1 VLRSCPHDVHG
12 LVNEAPGA
20 LDGCII
26 LMARKAR
33 AETEVGLD
41 LVVEQLTGEQ
51 LREVLAWAAEWHED
65 VERRVRLTAARS
77 SGDLRVLRVEV
88 DRGLRTRRFLGYRES
103 VEWARAARPV
113 VIELEAAVGAG
124 PSRGLVE
131 LLERGIA
138 RVVKVIQTKADDS
151 SGMVGDLARD
161 LLELHARACDAG
173 VADPVKLARWMIR
186 FRFSD
191 QDFFEADPVRY
202 RAALGEVGLAE
213 FRSLLAAQSDQDGF
227 AARYARERLAVL
239 DGDGAAIVALL
250 GGDLS
255 RPHQFIRVAEAM
267 VELGRDEEAV
277 GWARRGIEQTTGWQ
291 TDQLYDLACAAHARR
306 GEPVE
311 ALALRRAQHE
321 QTPTATSYRQLRTAA
336 EPIHA
341 WTVESDTA
349 RRVLEER
356 NPAGLVDALLDDGQD
371 QLAWQA
377 AFAPAGV
384 ELGEHAWLRLAES
397 RQKTH
402 PAQSLPVYWRLIDSA
417 LQTAD
422 RRAYAAAVRLLKR
435 ARDAAAAGG
444 EVDAFDARLAALRE
458 RHSRRPSL
466 ITMLDKAKLAPAPP
480 VQ

>member
-1 VLRSCPHDVHG
+1 M
-12 LVNEAPGA
+12 
-20 LDGCII
+20 I

-41 LVVEQLTGEQ
+41 LVVEQLAAEQ

-77 SGDLRVLRVEV
+77 SGDLRVLRAEV

-113 VIELEAAVGAG
+113 VLELETAVGAG
-124 PSRGLVE
+124 PSRELVE

-138 RVVKVIQTKADDS
+138 HVVKVIQTKADDS

-161 LLELHARACDAG
+161 LLELHAHACDAG

-213 FRSLLAAQSDQDGF
+213 FRSLLAAQSDQNGF

-291 TDQLYDLACAAHARR
+291 TDQLYDIACAAHARR

-321 QTPTATSYRQLRTAA
+321 RTPTATSYRQLRLAA
-336 EPIHA
+336 QAIDA
-341 WTVESDTA
+341 WTVESDAA

-356 NPAGLVDALLDDGQD
+356 NPAGLVDALLDGEDE
-371 QLAWQA
+371 LAWQA
-377 AFAPAGV
+377 AFASAGV
-384 ELGEHAWLRLAES
+384 ELGEHAWLRLAEA
-397 RQKTH
+397 RQRTH
-402 PAQSLPVYWRLIDSA
+402 PAQALPVYWRLIDGA
-417 LQTAD
+417 LVTAD

-435 ARDAAAAGG
+435 ARDAAEVVG
-444 EVDAFDARLAALRE
+444 EVDAFEARLAALRE
-458 RHSRRPSL
+458 RHRRRPSL
-466 ITMLDKAKLAPAPP
+466 MTMLDKAKLAPTPP

>member
-1 VLRSCPHDVHG
+1 VP
-12 LVNEAPGA
+12 P
-20 LDGCII
+20 
-26 LMARKAR
+26 RKPKPQ
-33 AETEVGLD
+33 TDVGLD
-41 LVVEQLTGEQ
+41 RVVEQLTAGE
-51 LREVLAWAAEWHED
+51 LREVVIWAAEWHED

-77 SGDLRVLRVEV
+77 SGDLRALRAEV

-113 VIELEAAVGAG
+113 VTELDAAVRAG
-124 PSRGLVE
+124 PSRDLVE

-138 RVVKVIQTKADDS
+138 HVVKVIQTKADDS

-161 LLELHARACDAG
+161 LLNVHATACDAG
-173 VADPVKLARWMIR
+173 VGDPVKLARWMIR
-186 FRFSD
+186 FRFVD

-202 RAALGEVGLAE
+202 QAALGEVGLAE
-213 FRSLLAAQSDQDGF
+213 FRSLLAAQGDQDGF

-239 DGDGAAIVALL
+239 DGDSGAIVALL

-267 VELGRDEEAV
+267 VELGRDEEAIA
-277 GWARRGIEQTTGWQ
+277 WSRRGIEQTTGWQ
-291 TDQLYDLACAAHARR
+291 TDQLYDIACAAHVRR

-321 QTPTATSYRQLRTAA
+321 RTPTASSYRQLRLAA
-336 EPIHA
+336 QAIHA
-341 WTVESDTA
+341 WTVESDAA

-356 NPAGLVDALLDDGQD
+356 NPAGLVDALLDDGED
-371 QLAWQA
+371 ELAWQA
-377 AFAPAGV
+377 AFASAGV
-384 ELGEHAWLRLAES
+384 ELGEHAWLRLAEA

-402 PAQSLPVYWRLIDSA
+402 PTQALPVYWRLIDGT
-417 LQTAD
+417 LETAD

-435 ARDAAAAGG
+435 ARDAAAAAG
-444 EVDAFDARLAALRE
+444 EIDAFQTRVAALRE
-458 RHSRRPSL
+458 RHRRRPSL
-466 ITMLDKAKLAPAPP
+466 MTMLDKAKLAPAPP